1 MSGRASK
8 RKGSKI
14 EREFVELHRA
24 LGLDAKRVP
33 LSGAAAGWKGDIKV
47 IVRGREITG
56 EVKARASGS
65 GFVTLEKWLGDNDL
79 LLLKRDRAQP
89 IVVLPWHV
97 WAWLVGVE

>member
-56 EVKARASGS
+56 EVKARGDGS
-65 GFVTLEKWLGDNDL
+65 GFKTLKRWLGENDAL
-79 LLLKRDRAQP
+79 FLREDRADGM
-89 IVVLPWHV
+89 VVLPMRT